1 MWHLSHEGSDLED
14 PWNAP
19 KDALFIV
26 TNTPETAP
34 DKAEYVELEFEQGVP
49 VAVNG
54 KKMSPAT
61 IVENLNEIGYP

>member
-34 DKAEYVELEFEQGVP
+34 EKLS
-49 VAVNG
+49 
-54 KKMSPAT
+54 M
-61 IVENLNEIGYP
+61 